1 MKISLTVYSAIIFTS
16 LYSMPL
22 LAATDNGDAL
32 SSIER
37 AILKAAGTEV
47 AEPVDI
53 NAEAAEAPKAPVV
66 VSKPKAAPKPKI
78 KITTAPIV
86 STPAESSG
94 DVSLDSSFLSIQQ
107 AISNAVEKE
116 NQGAEEAT
124 DSLAAELDKEATETE
139 QIQNAIQGFSAAIND
154 SSDPYL
160 QSLSSEVDDEG
171 EIVSEIDDEAEPRVD
186 LNAKPRKITLTAPT
200 FTLPILAEESTSQAT
215 ITVKPGESLSG
226 IAARLY
232 GDAQAYQ
239 RLFDANRDILSDPN
253 KVRPGMKLRL
263 PTR

>member
-1 MKISLTVYSAIIFTS
+1 
-16 LYSMPL
+16 MPL

-47 AEPVDI
+47 AEPVEI
-53 NAEAAEAPKAPVV
+53 NAEAVAAPTAPVV

-86 STPAESSG
+86 STPAKTSG
-94 DVSLDSSFLSIQQ
+94 DVSLDASFFSIQQ
-107 AISNAVEKE
+107 AISNAVEKKSKAQE
-116 NQGAEEAT
+116 GT

-171 EIVSEIDDEAEPRVD
+171 EVVSEIDDEAEPSVD
-186 LNAKPRKITLTAPT
+186 LNAKPRQITLTAPT
-200 FTLPILAEESTSQAT
+200 FTLPILAEESTSQST
-215 ITVKPGESLSG
+215 ITVKPGDSLSG

>member
-1 MKISLTVYSAIIFTS
+1 
-16 LYSMPL
+16 MPL

-47 AEPVDI
+47 AEPVEI
-53 NAEAAEAPKAPVV
+53 NTEATEAPKATVV
-66 VSKPKAAPKPKI
+66 ISKPEPKPEI

-86 STPAESSG
+86 SAPAESSG

-107 AISNAVEKE
+107 AISNAVDEEAGTKE
-116 NQGAEEAT
+116 NT
-124 DSLAAELDKEATETE
+124 NSLTAELDKEATETE
-139 QIQNAIQGFSAAIND
+139 LIQNAIQGFSATIND
-154 SSDPYL
+154 TNDPYL

-171 EIVSEIDDEAEPRVD
+171 DVVSDKGDDAEPEVD
-186 LNAKPRKITLTAPT
+186 LDLKTTNRLSAPT
-200 FTLPILAEESTSQAT
+200 FTLPILVEETTSQST

-239 RLFDANRDILSDPN
+239 RLFDANRDIISDPN
-253 KVRPGMKLRL
+253 KIQPGQKLRL

>member
-47 AEPVDI
+47 AEPIDI

-66 VSKPKAAPKPKI
+66 VSKPKASPKPKI

-86 STPAESSG
+86 SKPAESSG
-94 DVSLDSSFLSIQQ
+94 DVSLDSSFFSIQQ
-107 AISNAVEKE
+107 AISNAVDEENGKKEK
-116 NQGAEEAT
+116 T
-124 DSLAAELDKEATETE
+124 DSLAAELDKEASETDL
-139 QIQNAIQGFSAAIND
+139 IQNAIQGFSASIDN

-171 EIVSEIDDEAEPRVD
+171 EVISEIDDEAEPSVD
-186 LNAKPRKITLTAPT
+186 LNAKPRNITLTAPT

-239 RLFDANRDILSDPN
+239 RLYDANRDIIADPN
-253 KVRPGMKLRL
+253 KIHPGQKLRL